1 MPCVCVQSKQPHKRH
16 EASEA
21 RNLALLELVH
31 FDFCEMNG
39 KLTKG
44 SKTYFMTF
52 IDDYIRFS
60 YVYLSK
66 SKDESMYY
74 FK

>member
-39 KLTKG
+39 ELTKG
-44 SKTYFMTF
+44 GKRNIMTF
-52 IDDYIRFS
+52 IDDCTIFA
-60 YVYLSK
+60 
-66 SKDESMYY
+66 MCTC
-74 FK
+74 